1 MIWATLAL
9 RFGLVQVGMVGVACI
24 LGPLPG
30 GAWWSA
36 WLRALKCLLRIDG
49 FGTLASLASCAL
61 LPLAS
66 APALLPLA
74 SFLAFP
80 TTRFA

>member
-9 RFGLVQVGMVGVACI
+9 GFGLVQVGMVGVACI
-24 LGPLPG
+24 LAPLPG

-49 FGTLASLASCAL
+49 FGTGAIASCQHFGLPPPFLVPTLPGL
-61 LPLAS
+61 LAECVPY
-66 APALLPLA
+66 
-74 SFLAFP
+74 
-80 TTRFA
+80 

>member
-49 FGTLASLASCAL
+49 FGTGAIASCQHFGLPPFPVPTL
-61 LPLAS
+61 LGLLAECV
-66 APALLPLA
+66 PY
-74 SFLAFP
+74 
-80 TTRFA
+80 